1 MTTIQSIC
9 RKHHLKLLEDA
20 AQAHGAMH
28 HGIKAGALGDG
39 AGFSFY
45 PGKNLGAFGDGG
57 AVVTDNPDVAD
68 YIRTARN
75 YDSDK
80 KYYNAFKG
88 MNSRLDELQAFL
100 ENRGIG
106 TMIHYPVPLYKQEA
120 YVEFNH
126 LKNNYP
132 ISTAISEQTLSLPM
146 GPHLSTEATLY
157 VCKEINR
164 FFKT

>member
-1 MTTIQSIC
+1 
-9 RKHHLKLLEDA
+9 
-20 AQAHGAMH
+20 
-28 HGIKAGALGDG
+28 
-39 AGFSFY
+39 
-45 PGKNLGAFGDGG
+45 
-57 AVVTDNPDVAD
+57 
-68 YIRTARN
+68 
-75 YDSDK
+75 
-80 KYYNAFKG
+80 
-88 MNSRLDELQAFL
+88 MNSRLDELQAAILRVKLKHLDSWNRKRSEIAGLYLDRLQARNKELVLPHVEDGNHPVWHLFTIRSNRRDELRTFL

-126 LKNNYP
+126 LKDNYP
-132 ISTAISEQTLSLPM
+132 ISTAISEHTLSLPM